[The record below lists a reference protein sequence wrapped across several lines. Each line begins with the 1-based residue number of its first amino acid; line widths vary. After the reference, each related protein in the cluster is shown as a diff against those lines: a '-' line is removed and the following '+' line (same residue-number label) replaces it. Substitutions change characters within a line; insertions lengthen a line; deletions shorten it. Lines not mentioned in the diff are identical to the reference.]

1 MNICVCVYI
10 IINIIEIY
18 YINIIINMINDERGN
33 EESEILQILYIY
45 IYIYI
50 NIYIYICYILYI
62 SLLYHRE
69 AFIFSRK

>member
-45 IYIYI
+45 IYIYKY
-50 NIYIYICYILYI
+50 IYIYLLYI
-62 SLLYHRE
+62 IY
-69 AFIFSRK
+69 

>member
-45 IYIYI
+45 IYI
-50 NIYIYICYILYI
+50 
-62 SLLYHRE
+62 
-69 AFIFSRK
+69 